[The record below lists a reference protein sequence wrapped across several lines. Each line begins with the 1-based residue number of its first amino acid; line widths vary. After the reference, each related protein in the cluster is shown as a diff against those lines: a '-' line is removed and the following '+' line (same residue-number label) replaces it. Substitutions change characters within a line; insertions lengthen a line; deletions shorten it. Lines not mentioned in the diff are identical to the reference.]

1 MYNPYTYSIL
11 KGVFGNH
18 FFKFSQKKKFAAGIL
33 SPHGSFSIL
42 CISATD
48 AVKPLLIPFVTY

>member
-18 FFKFSQKKKFAAGIL
+18 FFKFFQKKICRRDFLEYNFQKKF
-33 SPHGSFSIL
+33 
-42 CISATD
+42 
-48 AVKPLLIPFVTY
+48 